1 MALTRI
7 NNNSLSSVTAAGI
20 PGHGSLTNFEL
31 WNLLDNVVDD
41 QAPVTGWT
49 RQSEASYGSSAIT
62 QSGGI
67 FTLPSTG
74 YWWITVSVFLRAVS
88 TGTAELDIAT
98 TDDNSNYTVQARALH
113 ELSSTGGQGD
123 ATVSASYIF
132 DVTDTSTHK
141 FRTNF
146 NETST
151 NTIIAGNTVGT
162 TSMTIIRLGDT

>member
-7 NNNSLSSVTAAGI
+7 NNNSLSAVTSAGI
-20 PGHGSLTNFEL
+20 PGHGSLTNFEV

-49 RQSEASYGSSAIT
+49 RQSEACFGDAIT

-67 FTLPSTG
+67 FTFPSTG
-74 YWWITVSVFLRAVS
+74 YWWITCSVFLRAVS

-98 TDDNSNYTVQARALH
+98 TTDGSNYTVQARAVH
-113 ELSSTGGQGD
+113 ELNATGGQGD
-123 ATVSASYIF
+123 ATASASYIF
-132 DVTDTSTHK
+132 DVTNTSTHK

-151 NTIIAGNTVGT
+151 NTLIAGNTVGT
-162 TSMTIIRLGDT
+162 TSMTIVRLGDT